1 MDKSLRYPENKN
13 LTYDDLYSEY
23 SKSKRE
29 YEFNVQ
35 CDENEELEKINIK
48 KQYSKEEIDNI
59 LKECIENMVIEIK
72 DVIDK
77 KFGKYNFTSMYN
89 KYVNNWN
96 EVLCSIEIN
105 RKLINVKLTND
116 YKCDDFINISSVYIT
131 VFSDGKGVFTECIKR
146 INQEYEFIGST
157 YAYVPV
163 NESELCF
170 KEIDK
175 EKIIECVVSEI
186 NKKI

>member
-1 MDKSLRYPENKN
+1 MDKNLRYHENKN
-13 LTYDDLYSEY
+13 LTYDDLYGGYSE
-23 SKSKRE
+23 SKRE

-35 CDENEELEKINIK
+35 CDENEELEKMHVK

-72 DVIDK
+72 DIIDK
-77 KFGKYNFTSMYN
+77 KFGKYNFPATYN

-105 RKLINVKLTND
+105 RKLVDVKLTND
-116 YKCDDFINISSVYIT
+116 YKCDDFNNISSVYIT
-131 VFSDGKGVFTECIKR
+131 VFSDGKGIFTECIER

-157 YAYVPV
+157 YAYAPV

-175 EKIIECVVSEI
+175 EKIIKCIISEI
-186 NKKI
+186 NKMI